1 MVSSAKPKVVPPI
14 AISVVTKIIKTYS
27 FPFNACA
34 NQEIPA
40 SKAPVEFT
48 IPIRPP
54 IINTKSIIS
63 DTSNM
68 PFKGDLINANNP
80 WGRGFSFWYVPG
92 ILIGFQISPVVN
104 FSNGILTS
112 NLFKVS

>member
-1 MVSSAKPKVVPPI
+1 
-14 AISVVTKIIKTYS
+14 
-27 FPFNACA
+27 
-34 NQEIPA
+34 
-40 SKAPVEFT
+40 
-48 IPIRPP
+48 
-54 IINTKSIIS
+54 
-63 DTSNM
+63 M